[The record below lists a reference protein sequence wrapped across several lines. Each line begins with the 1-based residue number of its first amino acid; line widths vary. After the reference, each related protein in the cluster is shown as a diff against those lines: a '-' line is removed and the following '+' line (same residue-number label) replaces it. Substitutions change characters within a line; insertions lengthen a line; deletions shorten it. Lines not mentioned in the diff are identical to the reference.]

1 MRFLLSLLL
10 SFSSVC
16 CLAQFRSPDL
26 DDLGRSEVELALKEH
41 VGYLSS
47 AMLEGRAAGSEGE
60 LMAAQYVSSVLES
73 YGIDVL
79 SGSDGE
85 MFGLRGNGGDTLRSR
100 NVIAYIP
107 GYDEDLRDRFIV
119 IGARLDNL
127 YPIKQN
133 DSSVIPTL
141 IYITEDGRKLFGKDA
156 ESYIANSYKC
166 RSECAC

>member
-10 SFSSVC
+10 AFSSVC

-85 MFGLRGNGGDTLRSR
+85 MFGLRGNEGDTLKSR
-100 NVIAYIP
+100 NVIAYP
-107 GYDEDLRDRFIV
+107 
-119 IGARLDNL
+119 RL
-127 YPIKQN
+127 
-133 DSSVIPTL
+133 
-141 IYITEDGRKLFGKDA
+141 
-156 ESYIANSYKC
+156 
-166 RSECAC
+166 